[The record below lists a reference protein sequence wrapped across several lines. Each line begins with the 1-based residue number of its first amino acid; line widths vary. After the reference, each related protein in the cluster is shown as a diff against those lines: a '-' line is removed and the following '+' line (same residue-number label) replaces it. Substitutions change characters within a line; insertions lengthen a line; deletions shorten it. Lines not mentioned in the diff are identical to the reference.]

1 MAAGE
6 WFKQQQAEWEK
17 GILISLL
24 QQHGGNIWHIA
35 KAIDERRSR
44 LYRMFRR
51 HGLKPADFRH
61 ADPR

>member
-6 WFKQQQAEWEK
+6 WFKKRKDELEK
-17 GILISLL
+17 TLLIALL
-24 QQHGGNIWHIA
+24 QEHRGNIWHIA

-51 HGLKPADFRH
+51 HGLKPGDYRAN
-61 ADPR
+61 PR